1 MQSSRK
7 HIVQGP
13 NSDFHKNDNGAAAL
27 KFRSQIHN
35 PSQLLKGS
43 DYQQRMHNFSSKGS
57 QNSNMSSVDFE
68 QISVKEIKQGNP
80 AQIRFASC
88 QPVIQGRNNRYA
100 AAAKM
105 AQELYKQ
112 EGAQIEESKDD
123 QQMARKRQF
132 KSVPGGS
139 LGVPVD

>member
-1 MQSSRK
+1 M
-7 HIVQGP
+7 QGP
-13 NSDFHKNDNGAAAL
+13 NSDFHKKDNGAAAL

-35 PSQLLKGS
+35 PSHMLQKGS

-57 QNSNMSSVDFE
+57 HNSNMSSVDFE
-68 QISVKEIKQGNP
+68 NISVKEIKGVNP

-112 EGAQIEESKDD
+112 EGAQIEESKED
-123 QQMARKRQF
+123 
-132 KSVPGGS
+132 
-139 LGVPVD
+139 